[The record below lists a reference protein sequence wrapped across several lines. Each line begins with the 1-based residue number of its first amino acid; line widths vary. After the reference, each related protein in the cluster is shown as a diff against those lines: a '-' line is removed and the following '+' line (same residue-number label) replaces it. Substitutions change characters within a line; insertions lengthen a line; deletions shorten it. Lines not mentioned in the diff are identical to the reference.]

1 MEIKTKKAFKLL
13 ISILIGFATGAAS
26 LLTSVMLLFSTQK
39 DILFL
44 LLCVFFVSIIVFL
57 ILWNKLS
64 SKFVYLLLSI
74 PVICIIT
81 SIAIIN
87 YQNRV
92 NLIPTVNEQLYPLFY
107 YEPFSI
113 NNSNNLLALLD
124 DESIFKIAA
133 NLPILD
139 GATALYPLYASF
151 VQAVYP
157 EGDYAVYKGPVFC
170 SKTAGAYEKL
180 FEGKADIIFCAEP
193 SDAQLEHFIDNNIKL
208 ALVPIGREAFVFF
221 VNKTNP
227 VNNLTIEDI
236 QGIYSG
242 RIKNWKELNGVNQ
255 RIRAFQR
262 PKDSGSQTIL
272 EKVMGDTP
280 IAKPR
285 RENVS
290 GGMMGIINEVAAYR
304 NFSNAIGYS
313 FLYFSTEMVK
323 NDQIKLLS
331 VNGIFPS
338 RETIQN
344 ESYPLYENF
353 YAIYIDA
360 DEKNENIEPF
370 INWILSEQGQ
380 ELVQRTGYI
389 PLQ

>member
-1 MEIKTKKAFKLL
+1 MDIKTKKAFKLL
-13 ISILIGFATGAAS
+13 ISILIGFALSAAS
-26 LLTSVMLLFSTQK
+26 FLTSVLLFFSTQK
-39 DILFL
+39 DILLL
-44 LLCVFFVSIIVFL
+44 LLCISFVSIIVFL
-57 ILWNKLS
+57 ILWNKKD
-64 SKFVYLLLSI
+64 SKFVYLILSI
-74 PVICIIT
+74 PVICIIAG
-81 SIAIIN
+81 IAVIH
-87 YQNRV
+87 YQQRV
-92 NLIPTVNEQLYPLFY
+92 DLIPTVREQNFPLDY
-107 YEPFSI
+107 YEPFTRD
-113 NNSNNLLALLD
+113 NLLAQLD
-124 DESIFKIAA
+124 EESLFKITGS
-133 NLPILD
+133 PPVLD

>member
-13 ISILIGFATGAAS
+13 ISILIGFSFSAAS

-39 DILFL
+39 DILL
-44 LLCVFFVSIIVFL
+44 PLLCVSFVSIIVFL
-57 ILWNKLS
+57 ILWNKLN

-74 PVICIIT
+74 PVICIT
-81 SIAIIN
+81 AGIAVIN
-87 YQNRV
+87 YQHRV
-92 NLIPTVNEQLYPLFY
+92 NLIPTVREQDFPLSY
-107 YEPFSI
+107 YEPFS
-113 NNSNNLLALLD
+113 NDNLLAKLD
-124 DESIFKIAA
+124 EESVFKITGS
-133 NLPILD
+133 LPVLD

-151 VQAVYP
+151 VQTVYP
-157 EGDYAVYKGPVFC
+157 KDDYDVYKGPVFC
-170 SKTAGAYEKL
+170 SKTARAYEKL
-180 FEGKADIIFCAEP
+180 FEGKADIIFCAQP
-193 SDAQLEHFIDNNIKL
+193 SEAQLKHFIDININLK
-208 ALVPIGREAFVFF
+208 LVPIGREAFVFF
-221 VNKTNP
+221 VNKANP

-242 RIKNWKELNGVNQ
+242 RIKNWKKINGVNQ

-262 PKDSGSQTIL
+262 PKDSGSQTIF
-272 EKVMGDTP
+272 EKVMGDIP
-280 IAKPR
+280 IVKPR

-338 RETIQN
+338 RETIQD

-353 YAIYIDA
+353 YAIYIDT
-360 DEKNENIEPF
+360 DDKNENIEPF

-380 ELVQRTGYI
+380 ALVQRTGYI
-389 PLQ
+389 PIP

>member
-1 MEIKTKKAFKLL
+1 MEIKTKKALKLL
-13 ISILIGFATGAAS
+13 INILIGLAVSIISFYAFII
-26 LLTSVMLLFSTQK
+26 LLFLT
-39 DILFL
+39 DRNILL
-44 LLCVFFVSIIVFL
+44 PLLCVFFVSIMVFL
-57 ILWNKLS
+57 ILWNKKS

-74 PVICIIT
+74 PVMCIMAGI
-81 SIAIIN
+81 IIIN
-87 YQNRV
+87 NQHRV
-92 NLIPTVNEQLYPLFY
+92 NLIPTVREQFYPLFY

-113 NNSNNLLALLD
+113 NHSNNLLAQLD
-124 DESIFKIAA
+124 EEPLFKTTGSS
-133 NLPILD
+133 PVLD

-157 EGDYAVYKGPVFC
+157 DGNYDVYRSPVFC
-170 SKTAGAYEKL
+170 SKTAGAYKRL
-180 FEGKADIIFCAEP
+180 FEGKVDIIFCAQP
-193 SDAQLEHFIDNNIKL
+193 SEAQLKHFIDNNKNL
-208 ALVPIGREAFVFF
+208 KLVPIGREAFVFF
-221 VNKTNP
+221 VNKINP

-242 RIKNWKELNGVNQ
+242 KIKNWKKLNGANQ
-255 RIRAFQR
+255 GIRAFQR
-262 PKDSGSQTIL
+262 PQNSGSQTIL
-272 EKVMGDTP
+272 EKIMGDIP
-280 IAKPR
+280 LSKPR

-290 GGMMGIINEVAAYR
+290 YGMADIINEVAAYR

-331 VNGIFPS
+331 VNGIYPS
-338 RETIQN
+338 KETIQD

-353 YAIYIDA
+353 YAIYIDT

-370 INWILSEQGQ
+370 IYWILSEQGQ

-389 PLQ
+389 PLP

>member
-13 ISILIGFATGAAS
+13 ISILIGFALSAAS
-26 LLTSVMLLFSTQK
+26 LLTAVMLLFSTQK
-39 DILFL
+39 DILFP
-44 LLCVFFVSIIVFL
+44 LLCVFLVSIIVFL
-57 ILWNKLS
+57 ILWNKKD
-64 SKFVYLLLSI
+64 SKLVYLLLSI
-74 PVICIIT
+74 PVICIIAG
-81 SIAIIN
+81 IAVIN
-87 YQNRV
+87 YQQRV

-113 NNSNNLLALLD
+113 NNSNNLLAQLD
-124 DESIFKIAA
+124 EESVFKITGS
-133 NLPILD
+133 PPVLD

-151 VQAVYP
+151 VQSVYP
-157 EGDYAVYKGPVFC
+157 EGNYDVYRGPVFC

-180 FEGKADIIFCAEP
+180 SEGKADVIFCAQP
-193 SDAQLEHFIDNNIKL
+193 SEAQLKHFIDNNIKL
-208 ALVPIGREAFVFF
+208 KLVPIGRDAFVFF

-242 RIKNWKELNGVNQ
+242 RIKNWKEINGVNQ

-262 PKDSGSQTIL
+262 PQNSGSQTIL

-280 IAKPR
+280 IVKPR

-290 GGMMGIINEVAAYR
+290 NDMGTIINEVAAYR

-353 YAIYIDA
+353 YAIYIDT

-380 ELVQRTGYI
+380 ELVQKTGYI
-389 PLQ
+389 PIP

>member
-1 MEIKTKKAFKLL
+1 MEAKTKKALKLL
-13 ISILIGFATGAAS
+13 LTILIGIALCIAS
-26 LLTSVMLLFSTQK
+26 FLTSVMLLFSTQK
-39 DILFL
+39 DILSL
-44 LLCVFFVSIIVFL
+44 LLCVFFISTVVFL
-57 ILWNKLS
+57 IFWNKKD
-64 SKFVYLLLSI
+64 SKFVYLILSV
-74 PVICIIT
+74 PVICIVAG
-81 SIAIIN
+81 IAAIY
-87 YQNRV
+87 YQQRV
-92 NLIPTVNEQLYPLFY
+92 DLIPTVREQNFPLDY
-107 YEPFSI
+107 YEPFTRD
-113 NNSNNLLALLD
+113 NLLAQLD
-124 DESIFKIAA
+124 EESLFKITGS
-133 NLPILD
+133 PPVLD

-151 VQAVYP
+151 VQAVFP
-157 EGDYAVYKGPVFC
+157 EGDYSVYKGPVFC

-193 SDAQLEHFIDNNIKL
+193 SQAQIKYFIDNNIKL
-208 ALVPIGREAFVFF
+208 TLVPIGREAFVFF

-227 VNNLTIEDI
+227 VSNLTINDI

-242 RIKNWKELNGVNQ
+242 RIKNWKKLNGVNQ

-262 PKDSGSQTIL
+262 PKNSGSQTIL

-290 GGMMGIINEVAAYR
+290 GGMMGVINEVAAYR
-304 NFSNAIGYS
+304 NFPNAIGYS

-338 RETIQN
+338 RETIQG

-353 YAIYIDA
+353 YAIYIDTA
-360 DEKNENIEPF
+360 EKNENIEPF

-380 ELVQRTGYI
+380 KLVQRTGYI
-389 PLQ
+389 PL

>member
-1 MEIKTKKAFKLL
+1 MDIKTKKAFKLL
-13 ISILIGFATGAAS
+13 ISILIGFAVSAAS
-26 LLTSVMLLFSTQK
+26 FLTSVLLLFSTQK
-39 DILFL
+39 DKLL
-44 LLCVFFVSIIVFL
+44 PLLCVSFVSIIVFL
-57 ILWNKLS
+57 ILWNKLN

-74 PVICIIT
+74 PVMCIIAG
-81 SIAIIN
+81 IAIIN
-87 YQNRV
+87 YQHRID
-92 NLIPTVNEQLYPLFY
+92 LIPTVNEQFYPLFW

-113 NNSNNLLALLD
+113 NNSNNLLAQLD
-124 DESIFKIAA
+124 EEPLFKITG
-133 NLPILD
+133 NLPVLD

-151 VQAVYP
+151 VQSVYP
-157 EGDYAVYKGPVFC
+157 EGDYDFYKSPVFC

-180 FEGKADIIFCAEP
+180 FEGKADIIFCAQP
-193 SDAQLEHFIDNNIKL
+193 SQAQLKHFIDNNINLK
-208 ALVPIGREAFVFF
+208 LVPIGREAFVFF
-221 VNKTNP
+221 VNKANP

-242 RIKNWKELNGVNQ
+242 RIKNWKEINGVNQ
-255 RIRAFQR
+255 GIRAFQR

-272 EKVMGDTP
+272 EKIMGDIP
-280 IAKPR
+280 IVKPR
-285 RENVS
+285 RENVPQD
-290 GGMMGIINEVAAYR
+290 MGTIINEVAAYR
-304 NFSNAIGYS
+304 NFSDAIGYS

-338 RETIQN
+338 KETIQD

-353 YAIYIDA
+353 YAIYIDT

-380 ELVQRTGYI
+380 ELVQRTGYV
-389 PLQ
+389 PLP